1 MENSG
6 HSYGDPGFGL
16 ADLDDST
23 PRPCAGTT
31 SPGVLGVDNGRD
43 HLARVSP

>member
-23 PRPCAGTT
+23 PRPCAARPAPASSASTT
-31 SPGVLGVDNGRD
+31 DVIIWLE
-43 HLARVSP
+43 